1 MVKKML
7 LWVVA
12 CVALSGSALF
22 AQDMAG
28 NWQGT
33 LEGQNGPLR
42 IVLKVAKTESGG
54 WSAVN
59 YSIDQGGRPLNTA
72 GVTLQGGV
80 FKFLV
85 PAINGSYEGK
95 LGADGNSITGNWTQ
109 GQNPLPLTFVRAT
122 KETAWEIPAPPP
134 PPKMMAAD
142 ADPTFEVAT
151 IKPNNSELPGKGIN
165 VNGRNF
171 TTRNTSLADLI
182 KFAYK
187 VNEKQIVG
195 APEWWDKD
203 KFDITAVVADGEGTP
218 SDAQWHSMMR
228 KLIVERFKLKF
239 HQEKKEL
246 SVYVFSV
253 GKDGPK
259 NLTKSLSTNF
269 LPGFGFGPDP
279 GGMVSSAQN
288 ATMAEYADMVLQGR
302 LMDRPV
308 LNQTGIEG
316 RYDFKVTFMP
326 DESLFGGHGPPIP
339 TSDNPAP
346 GFFTALQEQ
355 LGLKLDA
362 VKAPADVMV
371 IDHVEKPSDN

>member
-1 MVKKML
+1 
-7 LWVVA
+7 
-12 CVALSGSALF
+12 
-22 AQDMAG
+22 
-28 NWQGT
+28 
-33 LEGQNGPLR
+33 
-42 IVLKVAKTESGG
+42 VLKVTKADGGG

-59 YSIDQGGRPLNTA
+59 YSIDQGGRAMNTSA
-72 GVTLQGGV
+72 VTLQGGV
-80 FKFLV
+80 FRFQV
-85 PAINGSYEGK
+85 PSVNGSYEGK
-95 LGADGNSITGNWTQ
+95 LSVDGSTIVGNWTQ
-109 GQNPLPLTFVRAT
+109 GPNPLPLTFVRAT

-142 ADPTFEVAT
+142 ADPSFEVAT

-195 APEWWDKD
+195 APDWWDKD
-203 KFDITAVVADGEGTP
+203 KYDIAAVVADGAGTP

-228 KLIVERFKLKF
+228 KLIMERFKLKF
-239 HQEKKEL
+239 HNEKKEL

-279 GGMVSSAQN
+279 AGMVSSAQN

-326 DESLFGGHGPPIP
+326 DESLFGGHGPPVP
-339 TSDNPAP
+339 VSDNPAP
-346 GFFTALQEQ
+346 NFFTALQEQ

-362 VKAPADVMV
+362 TKAPADVMV
-371 IDHVEKPSDN
+371 IDRVEKPSDN

>member
-1 MVKKML
+1 MKRI
-7 LWVVA
+7 WWSIVA
-12 CVALSGSALF
+12 VAMLSGGVLQ

-33 LEGQNGPLR
+33 LEAPNGPLR
-42 IVLKVAKTESGG
+42 IVLKVSKAEGGG

-59 YSIDQGGRPLNTA
+59 YSIDQGGRPINTSS
-72 GVTLQGGV
+72 VTLQGGV
-80 FKFLV
+80 FHFLV

-95 LGADGNSITGNWTQ
+95 LSVDGSSIVGNWTQ
-109 GQNPLPLTFVRAT
+109 GPNPLPLTFVRAT

-151 IKPNNSELPGKGIN
+151 IKPNSSENPGKGIN

-171 TTRNTSLADLI
+171 LTRNTSLADLI

-195 APEWWDKD
+195 APDWWDKD
-203 KFDITAVVADGEGTP
+203 KYDIAAVVADGEGTP

-239 HQEKKEL
+239 HNEKREL

-279 GGMVSSAQN
+279 AGMVSSAQN

-308 LNQTGIEG
+308 LNQTGIQG

-339 TSDNPAP
+339 VSDNPAP
-346 GFFTALQEQ
+346 NFFTALQEQ

-371 IDHVEKPSDN
+371 IDHVEKPSEN

>member
-1 MVKKML
+1 MKRIL
-7 LWVVA
+7 LGVVA
-12 CVALSGSALF
+12 ALVVFWGGALR

-33 LEGQNGPLR
+33 LEAPNGPLR
-42 IVLKVAKTESGG
+42 IVLKVSKAENGG

-59 YSIDQGGRPLNTA
+59 YSIDQGGRPINTSS
-72 GVTLQGGV
+72 VTLQGGM
-80 FKFLV
+80 FHFLV

-95 LGADGNSITGNWTQ
+95 LSADGNSIVGNWTQ
-109 GQNPLPLTFVRAT
+109 GPNPRPLTFVRAT
-122 KETAWEIPAPPP
+122 KDTAWEIPAPPP

-171 TTRNTSLADLI
+171 LTRNTSLADLI

-195 APEWWDKD
+195 APDWWDKD
-203 KFDITAVVADGEGTP
+203 KFDIAAVVADGEGTP

-239 HQEKKEL
+239 HQEKREL

-288 ATMAEYADMVLQGR
+288 ATMAEFADMVLQGR

-339 TSDNPAP
+339 VSENPAP
-346 GFFTALQEQ
+346 NFFTALQEQ
-355 LGLKLDA
+355 LGLKLEA
-362 VKAPADVMV
+362 TKAPADVMV
-371 IDHVEKPSDN
+371 IDHVEKPSEN

>member
-1 MVKKML
+1 M
-7 LWVVA
+7 
-12 CVALSGSALF
+12 
-22 AQDMAG
+22 
-28 NWQGT
+28 
-33 LEGQNGPLR
+33 
-42 IVLKVAKTESGG
+42 
-54 WSAVN
+54 
-59 YSIDQGGRPLNTA
+59 
-72 GVTLQGGV
+72 
-80 FKFLV
+80 
-85 PAINGSYEGK
+85 
-95 LGADGNSITGNWTQ
+95 
-109 GQNPLPLTFVRAT
+109 RAT

-142 ADPTFEVAT
+142 ADPSFEVAT
-151 IKPNNSELPGKGIN
+151 IKPNNSENPGKGIN

-171 TTRNTSLADLI
+171 LTRNTSLADLI

-187 VNEKQIVG
+187 VNEKQIAG
-195 APEWWDKD
+195 APDWWDKD
-203 KFDITAVVADGEGTP
+203 KYDIAAVVAEGEGTP

-302 LMDRPV
+302 LLDRPV
-308 LNQTGIEG
+308 LNQTGIDG

-326 DESLFGGHGPPIP
+326 DEALFGGHGPPIP
-339 TSDNPAP
+339 VSENPAP
-346 GFFTALQEQ
+346 SFFTAPQEQ

-371 IDHVEKPSDN
+371 IDHAEKPSEN